1 MKDKSETLIQPTM
14 GIKWNSG
21 SLLDMEA
28 HMPSATQN
36 NTKRTKRYNKER
48 RNILNHNGPKV
59 NLQQIHKPQRSL
71 NETIGF
77 NQDDHPYRMCNET
90 GILEFLELQIPG
102 IPMVMMVTS
111 HARSLSGPTQ
121 QDFINARTLPIYTC
135 HTRFKF

>member
-1 MKDKSETLIQPTM
+1 MDEGQARNPNTTTM

-59 NLQQIHKPQRSL
+59 NLQLNTYTPAVKQR
-71 NETIGF
+71 N
-77 NQDDHPYRMCNET
+77 DRD
-90 GILEFLELQIPG
+90 
-102 IPMVMMVTS
+102 
-111 HARSLSGPTQ
+111 
-121 QDFINARTLPIYTC
+121 
-135 HTRFKF
+135 